1 LTNQANNCPKS
12 TMRYLGRISIVGNMP
27 LRAMLAVVFLVMSA
41 LQPGLFANANA
52 VGLHGGAGLSLA
64 IENPVHDASDHHH
77 GHAHKASVDDEGQ
90 KGSHHGSKTA
100 ADKGCEVH
108 CAPAHAVP
116 VECPDI
122 APVISRCFPP
132 AVATILP
139 LGEYAALVRPPRHPN

>member
-1 LTNQANNCPKS
+1 LTNQANNRPKG
-12 TMRYLGRISIVGNMP
+12 TMRYLGRISILGNMP
-27 LRAMLAVVFLVMSA
+27 LRAVLAVVFLVMSA

-52 VGLHGGAGLSLA
+52 AALHGGAGLSLA
-64 IENPVHDASDHHH
+64 IENPVHDASDHQHR
-77 GHAHKASVDDEGQ
+77 HAHKASVDDEGQ

>member
-1 LTNQANNCPKS
+1 
-12 TMRYLGRISIVGNMP
+12 MRYLGRISIVENMR

-41 LQPGLFANANA
+41 LQPGLFAGANA
-52 VGLHGGAGLSLA
+52 AALHGDAGLSLG
-64 IENPVHDASDHHH
+64 IEDTVQDASDHPH
-77 GHAHKASVDDEGQ
+77 GHVHEASVDDEGQ
-90 KGSHHGSKTA
+90 KGSHHGSKSS

-122 APVISRCFPP
+122 APVVSRCFAP

-139 LGEYAALVRPPRHPN
+139 LGEYAALIRPPKHPN

>member
-1 LTNQANNCPKS
+1 
-12 TMRYLGRISIVGNMP
+12 MP

-52 VGLHGGAGLSLA
+52 VGLHSGAGLSFG
-64 IENPVHDASDHHH
+64 IENPVHDAGDHRH
-77 GHAHKASVDDEGQ
+77 GHVHGASVDDQGK
-90 KGSHHGSKTA
+90 KGSHHGSKTS

-116 VECPDI
+116 VECPEI
-122 APVISRCFPP
+122 APVVSRCFPP

-139 LGEYAALVRPPRHPN
+139 LGEYAALIRPPRHLS